1 MDRIGSAVPA
11 DQGPVRLSPE
21 AAARLD
27 ALFRAHNG
35 FVLEL
40 AVAQLHDPDRAQDL
54 AQSAWL
60 SVIPL
65 LARGESIDNARSFLA
80 VVVRRRAIDFG
91 RRKVTRLERPADW
104 SDAVT
109 VRALPPAPPADADAL
124 CLADLSARQAAVVKL
139 AAQGFSNRAIAA
151 RIGRS
156 ETAVRK
162 RLHRGARALRLA
174 SAGAR

>member
-1 MDRIGSAVPA
+1 METTDTQA
-11 DQGPVRLSPE
+11 PVRLSPD

-27 ALFRAHNG
+27 TLFRAYNG
-35 FVLEL
+35 FVVRL
-40 AVAQLHDPDRAQDL
+40 AVAELHDPDRAQDL
-54 AQSAWL
+54 AQAVWL
-60 SVIPL
+60 SIVPL
-65 LARGESIDNARSFLA
+65 LIRGEAVAYPRSFHA
-80 VVVRRRAIDFG
+80 TVVRRRAIDYG
-91 RRKVTRLERPADW
+91 RLKVTRTEEPTDW
-104 SDAVT
+104 SDAVSA
-109 VRALPPAPPADADAL
+109 RELPAAPPADGDAL

-174 SAGAR
+174 TAGA